1 MEQPR
6 VERTLRLMRLMSG
19 NAYLT
24 VEQLSKRLDTSTRSI
39 YRYIDTFKTC
49 GFAVEKIDDSI
60 YSLISMPSG
69 YKDLQKLVYFS
80 EEEARVLTSLIE
92 SLDETNILKSSLY
105 KKLCAVFD
113 TKSIKEHSGTSKNAA
128 NVQALGNAMKD
139 RKTVILKDYSSSS
152 SGTVRDRVVEP
163 FEFTNNHIDIW
174 AYDCEKKEVR
184 LFKIARIGWVDI
196 LTIDWQHEDEH
207 DKGYLD
213 AFRMQGKTQT
223 HVRLEM
229 TLRAR
234 NLLCE
239 EVTYFI
245 SGDNIYR
252 LDPGARLLP
261 FWKVSDV
268 SSSLFVCNGLT
279 YLFNDLQENEVGKL
293 DPTSDEQIIEKV
305 QKDHEDEIAQIN
317 SKHEKRLNDLDTQF
331 RLDKELL
338 HVQIDDKRNEPHLL
352 QKQQNRRNHD
362 TTGTRKT
369 V

>member
-24 VEQLSKRLDTSTRSI
+24 VEQLAKRLDTSTRSI
-39 YRYIDTFKTC
+39 YRYIDTFKTS

-60 YSLISMPSG
+60 YRLISMPSG

-80 EEEARVLTSLIE
+80 EEEARVLTYLIE
-92 SLDETNILKSSLY
+92 SLDETNSLKSSLY
-105 KKLCAVFD
+105 RKLCAVCD
-113 TKSIKEHSGTSKNAA
+113 TKSIKEYSGTSKNAA

-174 AYDCEKKEVR
+174 AYDCEKKDVR

-196 LTIDWQHEDEH
+196 LPIDWQHEDEH

-239 EVTYFI
+239 EFPLAIPDVTEKDGKYI
-245 SGDNIYR
+245 
-252 LDPGARLLP
+252 LDT
-261 FWKVSDV
+261 KVSKMEGV
-268 SSSLFVCNGLT
+268 GRFVIGLMG
-279 YLFNDLQENEVGKL
+279 DIRVL
-293 DPTSDEQIIEKV
+293 DSP
-305 QKDHEDEIAQIN
+305 
-317 SKHEKRLNDLDTQF
+317 
-331 RLDKELL
+331 EL
-338 HVQIDDKRNEPHLL
+338 VAYIDDYISINISNIGENKVR
-352 QKQQNRRNHD
+352 
-362 TTGTRKT
+362 
-369 V
+369 

>member
-24 VEQLSKRLDTSTRSI
+24 VEQLAKRLDTSTRSI

-49 GFAVEKIDDSI
+49 GFAVEKIDESI
-60 YSLISMPSG
+60 YRLISMPSG
-69 YKDLQKLVYFS
+69 YKDLQKLIYFS
-80 EEEARVLTSLIE
+80 EEEARVLTYLIE
-92 SLDETNILKSSLY
+92 SLDETNSLKSSLY
-105 KKLCAVFD
+105 RKLCAVCD
-113 TKSIKEHSGTSKNAA
+113 TKSIKEYSGTSKNAA

-174 AYDCEKKEVR
+174 AYDCEKKDVR

-196 LTIDWQHEDEH
+196 LPIDWQHEDEH

-229 TLRAR
+229 TLRAK

-239 EVTYFI
+239 EFPLAEPDITEKDGKYI
-245 SGDNIYR
+245 
-252 LDPGARLLP
+252 LDT
-261 FWKVSDV
+261 KVSKMEGV
-268 SSSLFVCNGLT
+268 GRFVIGLMGDIRVLDSPELVA
-279 YLFNDLQENEVGKL
+279 YINDYIRINMSIIGEN
-293 DPTSDEQIIEKV
+293 KV
-305 QKDHEDEIAQIN
+305 
-317 SKHEKRLNDLDTQF
+317 R
-331 RLDKELL
+331 
-338 HVQIDDKRNEPHLL
+338 
-352 QKQQNRRNHD
+352 
-362 TTGTRKT
+362 
-369 V
+369 

>member
-24 VEQLSKRLDTSTRSI
+24 VEQLAKRLDTSTRSI

-49 GFAVEKIDDSI
+49 GFAVEKMDDTI
-60 YSLISMPSG
+60 YRLISMPSG

-80 EEEARVLTSLIE
+80 EEEARVLTYLIE
-92 SLDETNILKSSLY
+92 SLDETNSLKSSLY

-113 TKSIKEHSGTSKNAA
+113 TKSIKEYSGTSKNAA

-163 FEFTNNHIDIW
+163 FEFTNNHINVW
-174 AYDCEKKEVR
+174 AYDCEKKDVR

-196 LTIDWQHEDEH
+196 LPIDWQHEDEH

-229 TLRAR
+229 TLRAK

-239 EVTYFI
+239 EFPLAEPDITEKDGKYI
-245 SGDNIYR
+245 
-252 LDPGARLLP
+252 LDT
-261 FWKVSDV
+261 KVSKMEGV
-268 SSSLFVCNGLT
+268 GRFVIGLMG
-279 YLFNDLQENEVGKL
+279 DIRVL
-293 DPTSDEQIIEKV
+293 DSP
-305 QKDHEDEIAQIN
+305 
-317 SKHEKRLNDLDTQF
+317 
-331 RLDKELL
+331 EL
-338 HVQIDDKRNEPHLL
+338 VAYIDDYISINMSIIGENKVR
-352 QKQQNRRNHD
+352 
-362 TTGTRKT
+362 
-369 V
+369 

>member
-24 VEQLSKRLDTSTRSI
+24 VEQLAKRLDTSTRSI

-60 YSLISMPSG
+60 YRLISMPSG
-69 YKDLQKLVYFS
+69 YKDLQKLIYFS
-80 EEEARVLTSLIE
+80 EEEARVLTYLIE
-92 SLDETNILKSSLY
+92 SLDETNSLKSSLY
-105 KKLCAVFD
+105 RKLCAVCD
-113 TKSIKEHSGTSKNAA
+113 TKSIKEYSGTSKNAA

-174 AYDCEKKEVR
+174 AYDCEKKDVR

-196 LTIDWQHEDEH
+196 LPIDWQHGDEH

-239 EVTYFI
+239 EFPLAIPDVTEKDGKYI
-245 SGDNIYR
+245 
-252 LDPGARLLP
+252 LDT
-261 FWKVSDV
+261 KVSKMEGV
-268 SSSLFVCNGLT
+268 GRFVIGLMGDIRVLDSPELVA
-279 YLFNDLQENEVGKL
+279 YINDYIRINMSDIGEN
-293 DPTSDEQIIEKV
+293 KV
-305 QKDHEDEIAQIN
+305 
-317 SKHEKRLNDLDTQF
+317 R
-331 RLDKELL
+331 
-338 HVQIDDKRNEPHLL
+338 
-352 QKQQNRRNHD
+352 
-362 TTGTRKT
+362 
-369 V
+369 

>member
-24 VEQLSKRLDTSTRSI
+24 VEQLAKRLDTSTRSI

-60 YSLISMPSG
+60 YRLISMPSG

-80 EEEARVLTSLIE
+80 EEEARVLTYLIE
-92 SLDETNILKSSLY
+92 SLDETNSLKSSLY
-105 KKLCAVFD
+105 RKLCAVCD
-113 TKSIKEHSGTSKNAA
+113 TKSIKEYSGTSKNAA

-174 AYDCEKKEVR
+174 AYDCEKKDVR

-196 LTIDWQHEDEH
+196 LPIDWQHGDEH

-239 EVTYFI
+239 EFPLAIPDVTEKDGKFFFDSMVTHMEGVGRFVI
-245 SGDNIYR
+245 GLMGDIR
-252 LDPGARLLP
+252 VLDSPELVAYINDYIRINMSIIGEN
-261 FWKVSDV
+261 KV
-268 SSSLFVCNGLT
+268 
-279 YLFNDLQENEVGKL
+279 
-293 DPTSDEQIIEKV
+293 
-305 QKDHEDEIAQIN
+305 
-317 SKHEKRLNDLDTQF
+317 R
-331 RLDKELL
+331 
-338 HVQIDDKRNEPHLL
+338 
-352 QKQQNRRNHD
+352 
-362 TTGTRKT
+362 
-369 V
+369 

>member
-24 VEQLSKRLDTSTRSI
+24 VEQLARRLDTSTRSI

-60 YSLISMPSG
+60 YRLIRIPSC

-80 EEEARVLTSLIE
+80 EEEARVLTYLIE
-92 SLDETNILKSSLY
+92 SLDETNSLKSSLY

-113 TKSIKEHSGTSKNAA
+113 TKSI
-128 NVQALGNAMKD
+128 
-139 RKTVILKDYSSSS
+139 KDYSSSS

-163 FEFTNNHIDIW
+163 FEFTNNHINVW
-174 AYDCEKKEVR
+174 AYDCEKKDVR

-196 LTIDWQHEDEH
+196 LPIDWQHEDEH

-213 AFRMQGKTQT
+213 AFRMQGKAQT

-229 TLRAR
+229 TLRAK

-239 EVTYFI
+239 EFPLAEPDITEKDGKYI
-245 SGDNIYR
+245 
-252 LDPGARLLP
+252 LDT
-261 FWKVSDV
+261 KVSKMEGV
-268 SSSLFVCNGLT
+268 GRFVIGLMGDIRVLDSPELVA
-279 YLFNDLQENEVGKL
+279 YINDYIRINMSIIGEN
-293 DPTSDEQIIEKV
+293 KV
-305 QKDHEDEIAQIN
+305 
-317 SKHEKRLNDLDTQF
+317 R
-331 RLDKELL
+331 
-338 HVQIDDKRNEPHLL
+338 
-352 QKQQNRRNHD
+352 
-362 TTGTRKT
+362 
-369 V
+369 

>member
-24 VEQLSKRLDTSTRSI
+24 VEQLARRLDTSTRSI

-60 YSLISMPSG
+60 YRLISMPSG
-69 YKDLQKLVYFS
+69 YKDLQKLIYFS
-80 EEEARVLTSLIE
+80 EEEARVLTYLIE
-92 SLDETNILKSSLY
+92 SLDETNSLKSSLY
-105 KKLCAVFD
+105 RKLCAVCD
-113 TKSIKEHSGTSKNAA
+113 TKSIKEYSGTSKNAA

-174 AYDCEKKEVR
+174 AYDCEKKDVR

-196 LTIDWQHEDEH
+196 LPIDWQHGDEH

-239 EVTYFI
+239 EFPLAIPDVTEKDGKFI
-245 SGDNIYR
+245 FDSMVTHMEGVGR
-252 LDPGARLLP
+252 
-261 FWKVSDV
+261 
-268 SSSLFVCNGLT
+268 FVIGLAK
-279 YLFNDLQENEVGKL
+279 EVKIVDSPEL
-293 DPTSDEQIIEKV
+293 V
-305 QKDHEDEIAQIN
+305 QYVRDYTKN
-317 SKHEKRLNDLDTQF
+317 FVDT
-331 RLDKELL
+331 
-338 HVQIDDKRNEPHLL
+338 I
-352 QKQQNRRNHD
+352 
-362 TTGTRKT
+362 
-369 V
+369 

>member
-24 VEQLSKRLDTSTRSI
+24 VEQLAKRLDTSTRSI

-60 YSLISMPSG
+60 YRLISMPSG

-80 EEEARVLTSLIE
+80 EEEARVLTYLIE
-92 SLDETNILKSSLY
+92 SLDETNSLKSSLY
-105 KKLCAVFD
+105 RKLCAVCD
-113 TKSIKEHSGTSKNAA
+113 SKSIKEYSGTSKNAA

-163 FEFTNNHIDIW
+163 FEFTNNHINVW
-174 AYDCEKKEVR
+174 AYDCEKKDVR

-196 LTIDWQHEDEH
+196 LPIDWQHGDEH

-229 TLRAR
+229 TLRAK

-239 EVTYFI
+239 EFPLAEPDITEKDGKYI
-245 SGDNIYR
+245 
-252 LDPGARLLP
+252 LDT
-261 FWKVSDV
+261 KVSKMEGV
-268 SSSLFVCNGLT
+268 GRFVIGLMGDIRVLDSPELVA
-279 YLFNDLQENEVGKL
+279 YINDYIRINMSIIGEN
-293 DPTSDEQIIEKV
+293 KV
-305 QKDHEDEIAQIN
+305 
-317 SKHEKRLNDLDTQF
+317 R
-331 RLDKELL
+331 
-338 HVQIDDKRNEPHLL
+338 
-352 QKQQNRRNHD
+352 
-362 TTGTRKT
+362 
-369 V
+369 

>member
-24 VEQLSKRLDTSTRSI
+24 VEQLAKRLDTSTRSI

-60 YSLISMPSG
+60 YRLISMPSG

-80 EEEARVLTSLIE
+80 EEEARVLTYLIE
-92 SLDETNILKSSLY
+92 SLDETNSLKSSLY
-105 KKLCAVFD
+105 KKLCAVCD
-113 TKSIKEHSGTSKNAA
+113 TKSIKEYSGTSKNAA

-152 SGTVRDRVVEP
+152 GTVRDRVMEP

-174 AYDCEKKEVR
+174 AYDCENKDVR

-196 LTIDWQHEDEH
+196 LPIDWQHEDEH

-213 AFRMQGKTQT
+213 AFRMQGKAQT

-229 TLRAR
+229 TLRAKT
-234 NLLCE
+234 LLCE
-239 EVTYFI
+239 EFPLAEPDITEKDGKYI
-245 SGDNIYR
+245 
-252 LDPGARLLP
+252 LDT
-261 FWKVSDV
+261 KVSKMEGV
-268 SSSLFVCNGLT
+268 GRFVIGLMGDIRVLDSPELVA
-279 YLFNDLQENEVGKL
+279 YINDYIRINMSIIGEN
-293 DPTSDEQIIEKV
+293 KV
-305 QKDHEDEIAQIN
+305 
-317 SKHEKRLNDLDTQF
+317 R
-331 RLDKELL
+331 
-338 HVQIDDKRNEPHLL
+338 
-352 QKQQNRRNHD
+352 
-362 TTGTRKT
+362 
-369 V
+369 

>member
-24 VEQLSKRLDTSTRSI
+24 VEQLAKRLDTSTRSI

-60 YSLISMPSG
+60 YRLISMPSG
-69 YKDLQKLVYFS
+69 YKDLQKLVYFY
-80 EEEARVLTSLIE
+80 EEEARVLTYLIE
-92 SLDETNILKSSLY
+92 SLDETNSLKSSLY
-105 KKLCAVFD
+105 RKLCAVCD
-113 TKSIKEHSGTSKNAA
+113 TKSIKEYSGTSKNAA

-174 AYDCEKKEVR
+174 AYDCEKKDVR
-184 LFKIARIGWVDI
+184 LFKIARISWVDI
-196 LTIDWQHEDEH
+196 LPVEWQHEDEH
-207 DKGYLD
+207 DKGFLD

-239 EVTYFI
+239 EFPLAAPDVTEKNGKFI
-245 SGDNIYR
+245 FDSMVSKMEGVGRFVIGLMGDIR
-252 LDPGARLLP
+252 VLDSPELVAYINDYIRINMSDIGEN
-261 FWKVSDV
+261 KV
-268 SSSLFVCNGLT
+268 
-279 YLFNDLQENEVGKL
+279 
-293 DPTSDEQIIEKV
+293 
-305 QKDHEDEIAQIN
+305 
-317 SKHEKRLNDLDTQF
+317 R
-331 RLDKELL
+331 
-338 HVQIDDKRNEPHLL
+338 
-352 QKQQNRRNHD
+352 
-362 TTGTRKT
+362 
-369 V
+369 

>member
-24 VEQLSKRLDTSTRSI
+24 VEQLAKRLDTSTRSI

-60 YSLISMPSG
+60 YRLISMPSG
-69 YKDLQKLVYFS
+69 YKDLQKLIYFS
-80 EEEARVLTSLIE
+80 EEEARVLTYLIE
-92 SLDETNILKSSLY
+92 SLDETNSLKSSLY
-105 KKLCAVFD
+105 RKLCAVCD
-113 TKSIKEHSGTSKNAA
+113 TKSIKEYSGTSKNAA

-174 AYDCEKKEVR
+174 AYDCEKKDVR

-239 EVTYFI
+239 EFPLAIPDVTEKDGKFI
-245 SGDNIYR
+245 FDSMVSKMEGVGRFVIGLMGDIR
-252 LDPGARLLP
+252 VLDSPELVAYINDYIRINMSIIGEN
-261 FWKVSDV
+261 KV
-268 SSSLFVCNGLT
+268 
-279 YLFNDLQENEVGKL
+279 
-293 DPTSDEQIIEKV
+293 
-305 QKDHEDEIAQIN
+305 
-317 SKHEKRLNDLDTQF
+317 R
-331 RLDKELL
+331 
-338 HVQIDDKRNEPHLL
+338 
-352 QKQQNRRNHD
+352 
-362 TTGTRKT
+362 
-369 V
+369 

>member
-24 VEQLSKRLDTSTRSI
+24 VEQLAKRLDTSTRSI

-60 YSLISMPSG
+60 YRLISMPSG
-69 YKDLQKLVYFS
+69 CKDLQKLVYFS
-80 EEEARVLTSLIE
+80 EEEARVLTYLIE
-92 SLDETNILKSSLY
+92 SLDETNSLKSSLY

-113 TKSIKEHSGTSKNAA
+113 TKSIKEYSGTSKNAA
-128 NVQALGNAMKD
+128 NIQALGNAMKD

-163 FEFTNNHIDIW
+163 FEFTNNHINVW
-174 AYDCEKKEVR
+174 AYDCEKKDVR

-196 LTIDWQHEDEH
+196 LPIDWQHEDEH

-229 TLRAR
+229 TLRAK

-239 EVTYFI
+239 EFPLAEPDITEKDGKYI
-245 SGDNIYR
+245 
-252 LDPGARLLP
+252 LDT
-261 FWKVSDV
+261 KVSKMEGV
-268 SSSLFVCNGLT
+268 GRFV
-279 YLFNDLQENEVGKL
+279 
-293 DPTSDEQIIEKV
+293 
-305 QKDHEDEIAQIN
+305 
-317 SKHEKRLNDLDTQF
+317 
-331 RLDKELL
+331 
-338 HVQIDDKRNEPHLL
+338 ID
-352 QKQQNRRNHD
+352 
-362 TTGTRKT
+362 
-369 V
+369 

>member
-24 VEQLSKRLDTSTRSI
+24 VEQLAKRLDTSTRSI

-49 GFAVEKIDDSI
+49 GFAVEKIDESI
-60 YSLISMPSG
+60 YRLISMPSG

-80 EEEARVLTSLIE
+80 EEEARVLTYLIE
-92 SLDETNILKSSLY
+92 SLDETNSLKSSLY

-113 TKSIKEHSGTSKNAA
+113 TKSIKEYSGTSKNAA

-174 AYDCEKKEVR
+174 AYDCEKKDVR

-196 LTIDWQHEDEH
+196 LPIDWQHGDEH

-239 EVTYFI
+239 EFPLAIPDVTEKDGKYI
-245 SGDNIYR
+245 
-252 LDPGARLLP
+252 LDT
-261 FWKVSDV
+261 KVSKMEGV
-268 SSSLFVCNGLT
+268 GRFVIGLMGDIRVLDSPELVA
-279 YLFNDLQENEVGKL
+279 YINDYIRINMSIIGEN
-293 DPTSDEQIIEKV
+293 KV
-305 QKDHEDEIAQIN
+305 
-317 SKHEKRLNDLDTQF
+317 R
-331 RLDKELL
+331 
-338 HVQIDDKRNEPHLL
+338 
-352 QKQQNRRNHD
+352 
-362 TTGTRKT
+362 
-369 V
+369 

>member
-24 VEQLSKRLDTSTRSI
+24 VEQLAKRLDTSTRSI

-60 YSLISMPSG
+60 YRLISMPSG

-80 EEEARVLTSLIE
+80 EEEARVLTYLIE
-92 SLDETNILKSSLY
+92 SLDETNSLKSSLY

-113 TKSIKEHSGTSKNAA
+113 TKSIKEYSGTSKNAA

-152 SGTVRDRVVEP
+152 SGTVKDRVVEP

-174 AYDCEKKEVR
+174 AYDCEKKDVR

-196 LTIDWQHEDEH
+196 LPIDWQHEDEH

-239 EVTYFI
+239 EFPLAIPDVTEKGGKFI
-245 SGDNIYR
+245 FDSMVTHMEGVGRFVIGLAADIRVVDSPELTEYIRNYVKQNIIPV
-252 LDPGARLLP
+252 L
-261 FWKVSDV
+261 
-268 SSSLFVCNGLT
+268 
-279 YLFNDLQENEVGKL
+279 
-293 DPTSDEQIIEKV
+293 
-305 QKDHEDEIAQIN
+305 
-317 SKHEKRLNDLDTQF
+317 
-331 RLDKELL
+331 
-338 HVQIDDKRNEPHLL
+338 
-352 QKQQNRRNHD
+352 
-362 TTGTRKT
+362 
-369 V
+369 

>member
-24 VEQLSKRLDTSTRSI
+24 VEQLARRLDTSTRSI
-39 YRYIDTFKTC
+39 YRYIDTFKSC

-60 YSLISMPSG
+60 YRLISMPSG

-80 EEEARVLTSLIE
+80 EEEARVLTYLIE
-92 SLDETNILKSSLY
+92 SLDETNSLKSSLY
-105 KKLCAVFD
+105 RKLCAVCD
-113 TKSIKEHSGTSKNAA
+113 TKSIKEYSGTSKNAA

-174 AYDCEKKEVR
+174 AYDCEKKDVR

-196 LTIDWQHEDEH
+196 LPIDWQHGDEH

-213 AFRMQGKTQT
+213 AFRMQGKAHT

-239 EVTYFI
+239 EFPLAIPDVTEKDGKFI
-245 SGDNIYR
+245 FDSMVTHMEGVGRFVIGLAADVKIIDSPELEEYVRSYR
-252 LDPGARLLP
+252 DR
-261 FWKVSDV
+261 
-268 SSSLFVCNGLT
+268 
-279 YLFNDLQENEVGKL
+279 Y
-293 DPTSDEQIIEKV
+293 I
-305 QKDHEDEIAQIN
+305 
-317 SKHEKRLNDLDTQF
+317 
-331 RLDKELL
+331 
-338 HVQIDDKRNEPHLL
+338 RNL
-352 QKQQNRRNHD
+352 
-362 TTGTRKT
+362 
-369 V
+369 